1 MQDIGCKLSYAR
13 ILFSK
18 TYELIHIAWRLCSFA
33 HPYSRR
39 TAYGTAP
46 CLSCCFNRHPQTP
59 VCFQSRFLFCIV
71 AIISAPAPFF
81 RLCNFAI
88 YFSCRKNAYG
98 TTKIFFHLSKGK
110 TIHGYALKIYP
121 ITFSAEKSGV
131 LFPEK
136 SKIYKVFKN
145 CREIPAKNRQRTV
158 RSSAYCSIYFR
169 NRNRITLS
177 RFRLFCF
184 VTVLIPL
191 SAHTL
196 PSSANRNPIMNAC
209 SSCLSET
216 SASAFSNGS
225 SRTFCC
231 SVRVALSSVSSR
243 TTVSSNS
250 PLSVPFDTVCSCR
263 SMLP

>member
-59 VCFQSRFLFCIV
+59 VCFQSRFLFCIA
-71 AIISAPAPFF
+71 AIISAPTA
-81 RLCNFAI
+81 
-88 YFSCRKNAYG
+88 
-98 TTKIFFHLSKGK
+98 KIFFHLSKGK

-136 SKIYKVFKN
+136 SEIYKVFKN
-145 CREIPAKNRQRTV
+145 CREIPAKRKQ
-158 RSSAYCSIYFR
+158 AKACEIFCLLQYILPKQKQDHAIPFPIILLCYCSNSGVGSYTSI
-169 NRNRITLS
+169 IS
-177 RFRLFCF
+177 R
-184 VTVLIPL
+184 
-191 SAHTL
+191 AD
-196 PSSANRNPIMNAC
+196 NQNPIMNAC

-216 SASAFSNGS
+216 SASAFSNVS

-231 SVRVALSSVSSR
+231 SVRVALSSVSGR
-243 TTVSSNS
+243 TTVSGNS
-250 PLSVPFDTVCSCR
+250 PLSVLFDTVCSCR